1 MAIPIERARLEDHP
15 AVRAWSRLHPELEPR
30 SVVLCTKGS
39 VRKPWVWR
47 LEIGRPDLPA
57 AYAKR
62 GPSRSLA
69 LEHEVHARILPR
81 LSFAA
86 VRCLGAD
93 TEADAD
99 WLFLEDVGDRWVQ
112 PRRRSETRLVGDW
125 LGRFHVEANALGAG
139 ETLPGVGSARY
150 LAHLRAGR
158 ERIREYRGNPALTP
172 ADVELLDDIARL
184 LDRVEAVWGEIARA
198 AVGIPPTLVH
208 GDFQTKNLR
217 VREGACGLELVPI
230 DWEMAGWGTPV
241 VDLADAPRPR
251 VRDQVDLN
259 AYHDAIRAHW
269 PQLGLDDLER
279 LRACGHLWRRLAA
292 VEWQMAIFRFP
303 HASWLIRPL
312 FTLALYRDQVGESL
326 GRLEPWLD

>member
-1 MAIPIERARLEDHP
+1 MAIPIERSRLEDHP
-15 AVRAWSRLHPELEPR
+15 AVRVWSRLHPELEPR
-30 SVVLCTKGS
+30 AVELCTKGS

-62 GPSRSLA
+62 GPVGSLA
-69 LEHEVHARILPR
+69 IERAIHADILPR
-81 LSFAA
+81 LPFAA
-86 VRCLGAD
+86 VRCLGAHA
-93 TEADAD
+93 EADAD

-112 PRRRSETRLVGDW
+112 PRRRAETRIVGDW
-125 LGRFHVEANALGAG
+125 MGRFHVATHALGAG
-139 ETLPGVGSARY
+139 ETLPEVGAARY
-150 LAHLRAGR
+150 LAHLRLGR
-158 ERIREYRGNPALTP
+158 ERIREYRDNPALTA
-172 ADVELLDDIARL
+172 ADVGMLDDIARL
-184 LDRVEAVWGEIARA
+184 LDQVEAKWNAIARA

-217 VREGACGLELVPI
+217 LRGDANALELIPI
-230 DWEMAGWGTPV
+230 DWEMAGWGNPV

-251 VRDQVDLN
+251 VKDQVDLA
-259 AYHDAIRAHW
+259 AYHAAIHAHW
-269 PQLGLDDLER
+269 PQLSPDDLER

-312 FTLALYRDQVGESL
+312 HTMALYRDQVRESL